1 MNGLCVIQERRDKN
15 PTLAYEYKGEWHSY
29 SNHKLVKFR
38 PKEYASVENFDWHD
52 EPLTSYVRG
61 SHFLVYTQEGNMVLA
76 KREGSDWFSLHT
88 GRRLLVNVIRW
99 ARVTWTNS

>member
-1 MNGLCVIQERRDKN
+1 MNGLCVIQERPDKN

-38 PKEYASVENFDWHD
+38 PDDCTLVEHFDWYD
-52 EPLTSYVRG
+52 EPLTLFTKG
-61 SHFLVYTQEGNMVLA
+61 HFVVYTQEGHMLLA
-76 KREGSDWFSLHT
+76 TNNGDDWFSLHT